1 MNANI
6 ETLKRFESETGCT
19 LYIGLDASNND
30 DLRDFVNN
38 RRSIQEA
45 CYIEIYSDN
54 GVIKFKTPSKKE
66 VNFEYLYNKM
76 LQGDNNC
83 RVWVNLQNV
92 FAKILPSYNF
102 YAASYGVGMDAYF
115 KSHDKIMQIASPLID
130 LLDSNNIEYYTE
142 YSDAAWVFR
151 FKISRSKENIERLM
165 QIVNR

>member
-19 LYIGLDASNND
+19 LYIGSDASNNE
-30 DLRDFVNN
+30 DLRAFVNN

-83 RVWVNLQNV
+83 RVCGE
-92 FAKILPSYNF
+92 FAKSFCKGI
-102 YAASYGVGMDAYF
+102 
-115 KSHDKIMQIASPLID
+115 
-130 LLDSNNIEYYTE
+130 T
-142 YSDAAWVFR
+142 
-151 FKISRSKENIERLM
+151 
-165 QIVNR
+165 